1 MKYRRQTMKRRRQ
14 TIKRHRS
21 LYWPRL
27 LVQVAF
33 VGIAIWL
40 GVRAASG
47 VQSFD
52 SACPYG
58 GVVTLWGYLSSGA
71 FLRETGPLNLIL
83 LALLL
88 VAAIGTGRAFCG
100 WACPLGTVQ
109 EWLASLI
116 RRLTGGRTAWLP
128 MRPSRKVNR
137 ALSWL
142 KYGVLGWTVW
152 ASATAVVPPLIP
164 FCPYRTL
171 FTLNVGSLLGWSA
184 IVGLITLSFAVE
196 RAWCRYLCPL
206 GALLAVT
213 NKISLW
219 RIRKDEVRCASC
231 GLCDRAC
238 PVDLDVLRE
247 VEEGAECI
255 RCRSCVRACPR
266 EGALRG

>member
-1 MKYRRQTMKRRRQ
+1 MKGRRPTMKRR
-14 TIKRHRS
+14 RS

-27 LVQVAF
+27 LVQVVF
-33 VGIAIWL
+33 VGLAIWL
-40 GVRAASG
+40 GARASSG
-47 VQSFD
+47 AQSFD

-58 GVVTLWGYLSSGA
+58 GVVTLWGYLSTGA
-71 FLRETGPLNLIL
+71 FLRETGPLNLAL

-88 VAAIGTGRAFCG
+88 AAALLSGRAFCG

-116 RRLTGGRTAWLP
+116 RRLTGGKAAWLP

-137 ALSWL
+137 VLSWL

-152 ASATAVVPPLIP
+152 ASTTAAVPPLIP

-171 FTLNVGSLLGWSA
+171 FTLNVGSLLGWSV

-213 NKISLW
+213 NKVSLW

-231 GLCDRAC
+231 RLCDRAC
-238 PVDLDVLRE
+238 PVDLDVMRE
-247 VEEGAECI
+247 VEDGAECI

-266 EGALRG
+266 EGALGS

>member
-1 MKYRRQTMKRRRQ
+1 MKRRRF
-14 TIKRHRS
+14 

-27 LVQVAF
+27 LVQLAF
-33 VGIAIWL
+33 VGLAIWL
-40 GVRAASG
+40 GMRASSG
-47 VQSFD
+47 AQSFD

-58 GVVTLWGYLSSGA
+58 GIVTLWGYLSTGT
-71 FLRETGPLNLIL
+71 FLRETGPWNLVL

-88 VAAIGTGRAFCG
+88 LAAVLTGHAFCG
-100 WACPLGTVQ
+100 WACPLGTIQ

-142 KYGVLGWTVW
+142 KYGVLAWTVW
-152 ASATAVVPPLIP
+152 ASTTAVVPPLIP

-213 NKISLW
+213 NKVSLW
-219 RIRKDEVRCASC
+219 RIRKNEARCASC
-231 GLCDRAC
+231 GLCDRTC
-238 PVDLDVLRE
+238 PVDLDVMRE
-247 VEEGAECI
+247 VERGVECI
-255 RCRSCVRACPR
+255 RCRACVRACPR
-266 EGALRG
+266 EGALQG

>member
-1 MKYRRQTMKRRRQ
+1 MKRRR
-14 TIKRHRS
+14 S
-21 LYWPRL
+21 LYWLRL
-27 LVQVAF
+27 LVQVVF
-33 VGIAIWL
+33 VGLAIWL
-40 GVRAASG
+40 GVRAWVGA
-47 VQSFD
+47 QSFD

-58 GVVTLWGYLSSGA
+58 GVVTLWGYLSTGT
-71 FLRETGPLNLIL
+71 FLRGTGASNLVL

-88 VAAIGTGRAFCG
+88 VAALLTGRAFCG

-128 MRPSRKVNR
+128 IRPSRKVDR

-171 FTLNVGSLLGWSA
+171 FTLNVGSLLGWSV

-238 PVDLDVLRE
+238 PVDLDVMRE
-247 VEEGAECI
+247 VERGAECI

>member
-1 MKYRRQTMKRRRQ
+1 LKYRRQ